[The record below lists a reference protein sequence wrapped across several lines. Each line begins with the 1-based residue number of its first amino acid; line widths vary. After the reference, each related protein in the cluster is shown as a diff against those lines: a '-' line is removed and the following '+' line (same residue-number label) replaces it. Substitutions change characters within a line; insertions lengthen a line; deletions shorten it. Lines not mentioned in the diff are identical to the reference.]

1 VGAGGGANA
10 CTTVAGDY
18 GSGGLSR
25 LRSGVGQL
33 RQSHAEVCSADPGR
47 VEDLVVRTDS
57 ETLARWHLRHL
68 TYEPAAREAQSQS
81 ATIVATISR
90 PTSW

>member
-1 VGAGGGANA
+1 M
-10 CTTVAGDY
+10 
-18 GSGGLSR
+18 L
-25 LRSGVGQL
+25 L
-33 RQSHAEVCSADPGR
+33 RQSLAEVCSADPGR